1 RLVPG
6 RDDRPGLYAHLRLSH
21 AGWARHDLL
30 LGLWHLLTESE
41 RMALFDFL
49 GNPVGVGN
57 MTWGGLAQRAAAPQ
71 APTQWMPPPTMGPLG
86 MPQVPGVQQLP
97 GSPLRPMGGGA
108 DSTGKVV
115 GAVQDL
121 NKIFSGAGA
130 GAGAAAGTAGTGAAL
145 TEALEAGGS
154 TAAAAGAGTEAAA
167 TAAPS
172 IWSQIG
178 SWLLALL

>member
-1 RLVPG
+1 
-6 RDDRPGLYAHLRLSH
+6 
-21 AGWARHDLL
+21 
-30 LGLWHLLTESE
+30 
-41 RMALFDFL
+41 MALFDFL
-49 GNPVGVGN
+49 GNPVGAGN
-57 MTWGGLAQRAAAPQ
+57 MTWGGLASRAASPTT
-71 APTQWMPPPTMGPLG
+71 PTQWMPPPQMGPLG
-86 MPQVPGVQQLP
+86 MPPVPGMQQLP

-121 NKIFSGAGA
+121 NKLFSGAGA
-130 GAGAAAGTAGTGAAL
+130 GAGAAGTGAAL
-145 TEALEAGGS
+145 SEALEAGGT

>member
-1 RLVPG
+1 
-6 RDDRPGLYAHLRLSH
+6 
-21 AGWARHDLL
+21 
-30 LGLWHLLTESE
+30 
-41 RMALFDFL
+41 MALFDFL
-49 GNPVGVGN
+49 GNPVGAGN
-57 MTWGGLAQRAAAPQ
+57 MTWGGLASRAATPTT
-71 APTQWMPPPTMGPLG
+71 PTQWMPPPTMGPLG
-86 MPQVPGVQQLP
+86 IPPVPGAVQLP

-130 GAGAAAGTAGTGAAL
+130 ASGAAAADAATTAAGIGAGAEGGGAMAVAGAA
-145 TEALEAGGS
+145 T
-154 TAAAAGAGTEAAA
+154 
-167 TAAPS
+167 PS

>member
-1 RLVPG
+1 
-6 RDDRPGLYAHLRLSH
+6 
-21 AGWARHDLL
+21 
-30 LGLWHLLTESE
+30 
-41 RMALFDFL
+41 MALFDFL
-49 GNPVGVGN
+49 GNPVGAGN
-57 MTWGGLAQRAAAPQ
+57 MTWGGLASRAASPTT
-71 APTQWMPPPTMGPLG
+71 PTQWMPPPQMGPQF
-86 MPQVPGVQQLP
+86 MPPVPGVQQLP

-121 NKIFSGAGA
+121 NKLFSGA